1 MKKSVLQL
9 VSGKKYFVFD
19 FDGVVLESVRIKTDA
34 FAALYAEFGSDVV
47 AKVVAHHELNGGV
60 SRFEKFKHYHLEFL
74 GLRLSVDEL
83 EHLNNVF
90 SKLVLKKI
98 LAANVVN
105 GVFTFIDEIIG
116 KGKVCGINS
125 ATPEDEL
132 RLIVEQRNFTKYFE
146 SVLGSPCTKLE
157 NLHKIKAQFNCEYS
171 DMIFFGDATSDFDAA
186 LMAGIEFVGLGI
198 EGGVLGTGK
207 YDCCLIPD
215 FDNIH
220 LNN

>member
-60 SRFEKFKHYHLEFL
+60 SRFEKFQHYHLEFL
-74 GLRLSVDEL
+74 GLRLSVDEM
-83 EHLNNVF
+83 ERLNNVF
-90 SKLVLKKI
+90 SKLVLTKI

-105 GVFTFIDEIIG
+105 GVFTFIDEIIS

-132 RLIVEQRNFTKYFE
+132 RSIVEQRKFTKYFE
-146 SVLGSPCTKLE
+146 LVLGSPCSKLE
-157 NLHKIKAQFNCEYS
+157 NLHKMKTKFNCEYS
-171 DMIFFGDATSDFDAA
+171 EMIFFGDATSDFDAA
-186 LMAGIEFVGLGI
+186 RMAGIEFIGLGV
-198 EGGVLGTGK
+198 EGGVLGTGRN
-207 YDCCLIPD
+207 DCCMITD
-215 FDNIH
+215 FENIH
-220 LNN
+220 LDN